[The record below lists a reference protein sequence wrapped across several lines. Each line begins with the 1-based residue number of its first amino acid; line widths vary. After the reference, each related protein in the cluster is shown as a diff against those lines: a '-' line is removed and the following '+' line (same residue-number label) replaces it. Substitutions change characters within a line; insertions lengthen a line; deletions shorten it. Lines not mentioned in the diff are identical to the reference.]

1 MKKYQVHI
9 CIYIYNIEKHNVL
22 EIYQYG
28 GVIMLINLWE
38 QIRDKDRLII
48 PQSIAEEV
56 ESIYYYYY

>member
-1 MKKYQVHI
+1 
-9 CIYIYNIEKHNVL
+9 
-22 EIYQYG
+22 
-28 GVIMLINLWE
+28 MLINLWE